1 MFNKFKCKALLV
13 GLVSL
18 GLVSGV
24 SAKQLTVG
32 MSFQELNNEYFVTM
46 KQSLEDAS
54 KDINAKLYTADAA
67 HDVSK
72 QISDIEDMIQ
82 KKIDILLINP
92 ADSVGAEAAVLAAKK
107 AGVVVVAIDAQANG
121 PLDSFV
127 GSKNYDAGFIAGENL
142 AKALGNKGNVA
153 ILDGIPVVPIL
164 ERVRGFEAAMK
175 KHPDIKILTKLN
187 GKQERDTAMSVT
199 ENMLQSN
206 PTLNGIFSVNDV
218 GSLGA
223 LAAIQSS
230 GRDVK
235 LVSVDGSPEA
245 VAEIAKSN
253 TPFIATAAQ
262 FPRDQIRIGLG
273 IALAK
278 YWGANVPASVPV
290 DVKLVDK
297 NNAKDFHW

>member
-1 MFNKFKCKALLV
+1 ML
-13 GLVSL
+13 
-18 GLVSGV
+18 
-24 SAKQLTVG
+24 
-32 MSFQELNNEYFVTM
+32 
-46 KQSLEDAS
+46 
-54 KDINAKLYTADAA
+54 
-67 HDVSK
+67 
-72 QISDIEDMIQ
+72 Q

-92 ADSVGAEAAVLAAKK
+92 ADSVGAETAVLAAKK

-121 PLDSFV
+121 PIDSFV
-127 GSKNYDAGFIAGENL
+127 GSKNYDAGFIAGEHL
-142 AKALGNKGNVA
+142 AKALGDKGNVA

-164 ERVRGFEAAMK
+164 ERVRGFEDAMK
-175 KHPDIKILTKLN
+175 KHPNIKVITKLN
-187 GKQERDTAMSVT
+187 GKQERDTSMSVT

-223 LAAIQSS
+223 LAAIQAS

-245 VAEIAKSN
+245 VAEIAKGN

-262 FPRDQIRIGLG
+262 FPRDQLRIGLG

-278 YWGANVPASVPV
+278 HWGANIPKEIPV
-290 DVKLVDK
+290 DVKLIDK
-297 NNAKDFHW
+297 TNAKDFHW

>member
-1 MFNKFKCKALLV
+1 MA
-13 GLVSL
+13 GA
-18 GLVSGV
+18 

-46 KQSLEDAS
+46 KQSVEDAT

-127 GSKNYDAGFIAGENL
+127 GSKNYDAGLIAGENL

-164 ERVRGFEAAMK
+164 ERVRGFEDAMK
-175 KHPDIKILTKLN
+175 KHPDIKIVTKLN

-245 VAEIAKSN
+245 VAEIAKGN

-262 FPRDQIRIGLG
+262 FPRDQVRIGLG

-290 DVKLVDK
+290 DVKLIDK

>member
-1 MFNKFKCKALLV
+1 MLKTKKMKALVV
-13 GLVSL
+13 GLLSL
-18 GLVSGV
+18 GIMAGAN
-24 SAKQLTVG
+24 AKPVTVG

-46 KQSLEDAS
+46 KESLEQAA
-54 KDINAKLYTADAA
+54 KEINATVYTADAA
-67 HDVSK
+67 HDTSK

-121 PLDSFV
+121 PIDSFV
-127 GSKNYDAGFIAGENL
+127 GSKNYDAGFLAGEHL
-142 AKALGNKGNVA
+142 AKSLGNKGNVA

-164 ERVRGFEAAMK
+164 ERVRGFEDAIK
-175 KHPDIKILTKLN
+175 KHPDMHVITKLN

-206 PTLNGIFSVNDV
+206 PTLKGIFSVNDV

-223 LAAIQSS
+223 LAAIQAS

-245 VAEIAKSN
+245 VAEIAKGN
-253 TPFIATAAQ
+253 TPFIATSAQ
-262 FPRDQIRIGLG
+262 YPRDQVRIGLA
-273 IALAK
+273 IAMAK
-278 YWGANVPASVPV
+278 HWGANVPAAIPV
-290 DVKLVDK
+290 DVKLIDK
-297 NNAKDFHW
+297 TNAKDFRW

>member
-1 MFNKFKCKALLV
+1 MPVKFNTKALLS
-13 GLVSL
+13 GLLTMSMVAC
-18 GLVSGV
+18 VN
-24 SAKQLTVG
+24 AKPLTIG

-46 KQSLEDAS
+46 KESLEQSA
-54 KDINAKLYTADAA
+54 KDINATVYTADAA

-72 QISDIEDMIQ
+72 QISDVEDMLQ

-92 ADSVGAEAAVLAAKK
+92 ADSVGAETAVLAAKK

-121 PLDSFV
+121 PIDSFV
-127 GSKNYDAGFIAGENL
+127 GSKNYDAGFIAGEHL
-142 AKALGNKGNVA
+142 AKALGDKGNVA

-164 ERVRGFEAAMK
+164 ERVRGFEDAMK
-175 KHPDIKILTKLN
+175 KHPN
-187 GKQERDTAMSVT
+187 GKQERDTSMSVT

-245 VAEIAKSN
+245 VAEIAKGN

-262 FPRDQIRIGLG
+262 FPRDQLRIGLG

-278 YWGANVPASVPV
+278 HWGANIPKEIPV
-290 DVKLVDK
+290 DVKLIDK

>member
-1 MFNKFKCKALLV
+1 MPVKFNPKALLS
-13 GLVSL
+13 GLLAMSMVAC
-18 GLVSGV
+18 VN
-24 SAKQLTVG
+24 AKPLTIG

-46 KQSLEDAS
+46 KESLEQSA
-54 KDINAKLYTADAA
+54 KDINATVYTADAA

-72 QISDIEDMIQ
+72 QISDVEDMLQ

-92 ADSVGAEAAVLAAKK
+92 ADSVGAETAVLAAKK

-121 PLDSFV
+121 PIDSFV
-127 GSKNYDAGFIAGENL
+127 GSKNYDAGFIAGEHL
-142 AKALGNKGNVA
+142 AKALGDKGNVA

-164 ERVRGFEAAMK
+164 ERVRGFEDAMK
-175 KHPDIKILTKLN
+175 KHPNIKVITKLN
-187 GKQERDTAMSVT
+187 GKQERDTSMSVT

-223 LAAIQSS
+223 LAAIQAS

-245 VAEIAKSN
+245 VAEIAKGN

-262 FPRDQIRIGLG
+262 FPRDQLRIGLG

-278 YWGANVPASVPV
+278 HWGANIPKEIPV
-290 DVKLVDK
+290 DVKLIDK
-297 NNAKDFHW
+297 TNAKDFHW

>member
-1 MFNKFKCKALLV
+1 MFKKFKCKTLLV
-13 GLVSL
+13 GLMSL
-18 GLVSGV
+18 GLMSGV
-24 SAKQLTVG
+24 NAKQLTVG

-46 KQSLEDAS
+46 KQSLEAATN
-54 KDINAKLYTADAA
+54 DINAKLYTADAA

-121 PLDSFV
+121 PIDSFV
-127 GSKNYDAGFIAGENL
+127 GSKNYDAGFIAGESL
-142 AKALGNKGNVA
+142 AAALGNKGNVA

-223 LAAIQSS
+223 LAAIQSA

-245 VAEIAKSN
+245 VAEIAKGN

-262 FPRDQIRIGLG
+262 FPRDQVRIGLG

-278 YWGANVPASVPV
+278 YWGANIPATIPV
-290 DVKLVDK
+290 DVKLIDK
-297 NNAKDFHW
+297 TNAKDFHW